1 MLLVEF
7 NRKIRAGWIN
17 LAFSGRRAEK
27 YRASGGK
34 HEEAANNSEAHRT
47 WVY

>member
-1 MLLVEF
+1 MLLVELT
-7 NRKIRAGWIN
+7 RKIRAGWIN

-34 HEEAANNSEAHRT
+34 DDEAPNNSEAHRT
-47 WVY
+47 CVY